1 MTNNTPNEYS
11 DKEFAMMVN
20 AASAVFFAKRGM
32 SDVKYTRFNKAHLN
46 EDAAPED
53 LSEYGL

>member
-1 MTNNTPNEYS
+1 
-11 DKEFAMMVN
+11 MMVN